1 MSYPALFRR
10 GSRTESLEKLRTLP
24 SRIAGSAPSPPLD
37 AAGWLSGLWVAA
49 ALLGIG
55 VFSGGTTSLVL
66 AAALLYGT
74 GAALAVLGW
83 LAWRAFSG
91 RMRRRAA
98 SGPGASAA
106 RDFLAATASA
116 QEEVLRALFP
126 AGATGTPEVLRAT
139 APARAAA
146 AAAPNSLLPVQA
158 RGSATGLASGPVTQ
172 HRPAPRP
179 GKSPIRKNATCKS
192 AMRRRSTKP
201 PAGPAQ
207 DDFARAA

>member
-1 MSYPALFRR
+1 MSHPALFRF
-10 GSRTESLEKLRTLP
+10 GTANRTEHLEKLRTLP
-24 SRIAGSAPSPPLD
+24 SRLAGSAPSPALD
-37 AAGWLSGLWVAA
+37 AAGWISGLWLAA
-49 ALLGIG
+49 ALLGLG

-66 AAALLYGT
+66 AVVLLYGT

-83 LAWRAFSG
+83 LAWRALSL

-98 SGPGASAA
+98 SEPGASAA

-116 QEEVLRALFP
+116 REEIIQALFP

-146 AAAPNSLLPVQA
+146 AAAPNSPLPA
-158 RGSATGLASGPVTQ
+158 KAPGGGPGA
-172 HRPAPRP
+172 APRTSP
-179 GKSPIRKNATCKS
+179 RSGKSPIRKKATCKS
-192 AMRRRSTKP
+192 AHRRRGAKP
-201 PAGPAQ
+201 PAPPVQ

>member
-1 MSYPALFRR
+1 MSHPALFRP
-10 GSRTESLEKLRTLP
+10 GTGNPTERLEKLRTLP
-24 SRIAGSAPSPPLD
+24 SRIAGSAPSPVLD
-37 AAGWLSGLWVAA
+37 AAGWISGLWLSS

-66 AAALLYGT
+66 AAVLLYGT

-83 LAWRAFSG
+83 LAWRALSV
-91 RMRRRAA
+91 RLRRSAA
-98 SGPGASAA
+98 SDPGAAAA

-116 QEEVLRALFP
+116 REEIIQALFP

-146 AAAPNSLLPVQA
+146 AAAPNSPLPA
-158 RGSATGLASGPVTQ
+158 KAPNGGPGAT
-172 HRPAPRP
+172 PRTAQRS
-179 GKSPIRKNATCKS
+179 GKSPIRKKATCKS
-192 AMRRRSTKP
+192 AHRRRGVKP
-201 PAGPAQ
+201 PAPPVQ